1 MLRLNRFLL
10 NIRPAFAIISA
21 VAVSV
26 FPLKFVI
33 AWVMASITHELFH
46 IFAICFMNIRIMRIT
61 LDGTGSI
68 VETET
73 MLPSQE
79 LICALAGPLGG
90 MTLLLFARTI
100 PETAMCAL
108 VQSIFNL
115 LPYYPLD
122 GGRAL
127 HCLATFLLGE
137 HCANCITAYINI
149 IIIVLLLAVSVF
161 LQLQYH
167 LGVVPLFVTLLLFL
181 RNIKSNFTLQT
192 AQSNSR
198 I

>member
-1 MLRLNRFLL
+1 MLRLNRFLF

-61 LDGTGSI
+61 LDGTGAI

-73 MLPSQE
+73 MLPGQE

>member
-1 MLRLNRFLL
+1 
-10 NIRPAFAIISA
+10 
-21 VAVSV
+21 
-26 FPLKFVI
+26 
-33 AWVMASITHELFH
+33 
-46 IFAICFMNIRIMRIT
+46 MRIT
-61 LDGTGSI
+61 LDGTGAI

-73 MLPSQE
+73 MLPDQE

-127 HCLATFLLGE
+127 HCLATLLLGE
-137 HCANCITAYINI
+137 HCANCITAHINI
-149 IIIVLLLAVSVF
+149 IVIVLLLAVSVF

-181 RNIKSNFTLQT
+181 RNIKSNLTLQT

>member
-1 MLRLNRFLL
+1 MLRLNRFLF

-61 LDGTGSI
+61 LDGTGAI

-73 MLPSQE
+73 MLPGQE

-149 IIIVLLLAVSVF
+149 IVIVLLLAVSVF

>member
-61 LDGTGSI
+61 LDGTGAI

-73 MLPSQE
+73 MLPGQE

>member
-1 MLRLNRFLL
+1 MLRLNRFLF

>member
-1 MLRLNRFLL
+1 MLRLNRFLF

-33 AWVMASITHELFH
+33 AWVIASITHELFH
-46 IFAICFMNIRIMRIT
+46 IFAICVMNIRIMRIT
-61 LDGTGSI
+61 LDGTGAI

-73 MLPSQE
+73 MLPDQE

-127 HCLATFLLGE
+127 HCLATLLLGE
-137 HCANCITAYINI
+137 HCANCITAHINI
-149 IIIVLLLAVSVF
+149 IVIVLLLAVSVF